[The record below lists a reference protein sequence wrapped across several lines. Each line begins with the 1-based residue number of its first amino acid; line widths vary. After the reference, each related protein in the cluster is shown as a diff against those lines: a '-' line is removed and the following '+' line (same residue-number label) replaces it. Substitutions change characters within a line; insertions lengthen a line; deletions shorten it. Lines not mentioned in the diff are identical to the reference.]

1 MNISNRE
8 ENINTQTKF
17 EHKKRR
23 PCLLFSYLLTASLR
37 ALPDLKTGACEK
49 SLVEINDKLAKP
61 SDSVNID
68 DIISLQL
75 GERKIRVKVKD
86 ISDVT
91 SKKDAETLYDRID

>member
-1 MNISNRE
+1 MRLD
-8 ENINTQTKF
+8 KF
-17 EHKKRR
+17 LKNSRLIKRR
-23 PCLLFSYLLTASLR
+23 TLA
-37 ALPDLKTGACEK
+37 KEACEK
-49 SLVEINDKLAKP
+49 NLVEINNKLAKP

-86 ISDVT
+86 ISDVN

>member
-1 MNISNRE
+1 MRLD
-8 ENINTQTKF
+8 KF
-17 EHKKRR
+17 LKNSRLIKRR
-23 PCLLFSYLLTASLR
+23 TVA
-37 ALPDLKTGACEK
+37 KEACEK
-49 SLVEINDKLAKP
+49 SLVEINDKVAKP

-86 ISDVT
+86 ISDVN

>member
-1 MNISNRE
+1 MRLD
-8 ENINTQTKF
+8 KF
-17 EHKKRR
+17 LKNSRLIKRR
-23 PCLLFSYLLTASLR
+23 TLA
-37 ALPDLKTGACEK
+37 KEACEK
-49 SLVEINDKLAKP
+49 GLVEINDKHAKP

-86 ISDVT
+86 ISDVN

>member
-1 MNISNRE
+1 MRLD
-8 ENINTQTKF
+8 KF
-17 EHKKRR
+17 LKNSRLIKRR
-23 PCLLFSYLLTASLR
+23 TLA
-37 ALPDLKTGACEK
+37 KEACEK
-49 SLVEINDKLAKP
+49 GLVEINDKLTKP

-86 ISDVT
+86 ISDVN

>member
-1 MNISNRE
+1 MRLD
-8 ENINTQTKF
+8 KF
-17 EHKKRR
+17 LKNSRLIKRR
-23 PCLLFSYLLTASLR
+23 TLA
-37 ALPDLKTGACEK
+37 KEACEK
-49 SLVEINDKLAKP
+49 GLVEINDKLSKP

-86 ISDVT
+86 ISDVN